1 MFLPIAGIYCYLVCY
16 TTTGDVTVDQDLMYA
31 ILIQL
36 MVATD
41 YILILGVQRDVYL
54 KGQPPGRKNAE
65 ADIPLMKRF
74 RRALSLYPSPRGIG
88 WSFEPQT
95 LPKPST
101 KPRLAFV
108 SSRIARAFAS
118 TLIGTSAS
126 VMINS
131 NPALSSNALSVRGM
145 GWFYHTT
152 GVLVSTLSAVA
163 QINMVHCLLCGC
175 WDFWLARVAGSV
187 WESV

>member
-41 YILILGVQRDVYL
+41 YILIPGVQRDVYL

-74 RRALSLYPSPRGIG
+74 RLGLTLYITPREIG
-88 WSFEPQT
+88 WSFEPRT

-101 KPRLAFV
+101 KPPFAFV
-108 SSRIARAFAS
+108 SSRIARALAG

-131 NPALSSNALSVRGM
+131 NPALSSNVLSVRDM

-152 GVLVSTLSAVA
+152 GVLVSTLNTVA

>member
-41 YILILGVQRDVYL
+41 YILIPGVQRDVYP
-54 KGQPPGRKNAE
+54 KGQPPGMKNPE

-74 RRALSLYPSPRGIG
+74 RLGLSLYITLREIG
-88 WSFEPQT
+88 WSFEPRT

-101 KPRLAFV
+101 KPPFAFV
-108 SSRIARAFAS
+108 SSRIARALAG
-118 TLIGTSAS
+118 TL
-126 VMINS
+126 M
-131 NPALSSNALSVRGM
+131 ALPHL
-145 GWFYHTT
+145 
-152 GVLVSTLSAVA
+152 
-163 QINMVHCLLCGC
+163 
-175 WDFWLARVAGSV
+175 
-187 WESV
+187 